1 MDATKKEKDSSSVK
15 ATVIALST
23 NSSHLR
29 DEEMVFYWYSIFY
42 IICLKKLKLI
52 SDLHDLNLFC
62 IFLISKLLLASKDI
76 GVDYQ

>member
-29 DEEMVFYWYSIFY
+29 DEEMVFY
-42 IICLKKLKLI
+42 
-52 SDLHDLNLFC
+52 
-62 IFLISKLLLASKDI
+62 
-76 GVDYQ
+76 